1 MRCADCPALADVPG
15 AAFFGLHG
23 WSHRRV
29 ADALGVHPAQVSR
42 WLRPGG
48 RIPAR
53 RKHDLLDL
61 KRSIIFGG

>member
-1 MRCADCPALADVPG
+1 MKCADCPALVEVPDAG
-15 AAFFGLHG
+15 FFGLHG

-48 RIPAR
+48 HIPAS
-53 RKHDLLDL
+53 RKHDLLNL
-61 KRSIIFGG
+61 KRQIVFGG